1 MICIYIYCIYILF
14 IYNIYIYMN
23 DIYIYM
29 LIVMKKSMGLKYVL
43 VNIYVNIVIT
53 FCWVKNVQ
61 ICKVHGK
68 QPRWGA
74 PAQLAVGG
82 SP

>member
-1 MICIYIYCIYILF
+1 
-14 IYNIYIYMN
+14 MN